1 MDYEEDYSRHISA
14 QEDSWYEATEISDA
28 ADTAGTVVHTPECM
42 PISGAGAAQLD
53 NEDFN

>member
-14 QEDSWYEATEISDA
+14 QEDSWYEATEISAA
-28 ADTAGTVVHTPECM
+28 ADTTGTVVHTPGCM
-42 PISGAGAAQLD
+42 PVSGAGAAQLD